1 VGGFD
6 METKKVLML
15 DLDPQQEMS
24 YKISFD
30 TFYKGLSS
38 NYSHVLRPFGYTNGG
53 YVFIKLR

>member
-1 VGGFD
+1 

-15 DLDPQQEMS
+15 DLDPQQEMP

-38 NYSHVLRPFGYTNGG
+38 NYSQVLRPFGYTNGG